1 MDLDEKTLNV
11 LACNISV
18 RPLDAAGIAELIPY
32 VRSVQNLGNRLAID
46 FETAGLSAVD
56 SFVSAERLCCT
67 GITWELVP
75 GGNGVQLTITGTMEQ
90 VSMIKTWF
98 D

>member
-1 MDLDEKTLNV
+1 MDLDEKTLSV

-18 RPLDAAGIAELIPY
+18 RPRNAAGIAELIPF
-32 VRSVQNLGNRLAID
+32 VDSVQNLGNRLAID
-46 FETAGLSAVD
+46 FETAGLSAVE
-56 SFVSAERLCCT
+56 SFVNAERLCCT
-67 GITWELVP
+67 GLTWDLVP
-75 GGNGVQLTITGTMEQ
+75 GINGVQLTITGTIEQ